1 MRPAIPVPYT
11 DVYKQIPYVLG
22 DRAETDDRNGL
33 RSIRPRYVT
42 PPKSLKILVF
52 SEVTGFMRDEEDM
65 LSDSV
70 ETDSADEGGS
80 KNDGGCDA
88 GAGGLAVLGAAV
100 GAWKKRV

>member
-1 MRPAIPVPYT
+1 
-11 DVYKQIPYVLG
+11 
-22 DRAETDDRNGL
+22 
-33 RSIRPRYVT
+33 
-42 PPKSLKILVF
+42 
-52 SEVTGFMRDEEDM
+52 M

-80 KNDGGCDA
+80 KNGGGCDA